1 MQHKKAVHFFVLL
14 FLLNLSLCIVGV
26 FNLSVE
32 ELERI
37 EQVGIVVR
45 LDSLAGTLP
54 HLVAEDAEDRY
65 ERYADPARQ
74 RGCYK
79 QDGIVNTM
87 QQDRYHKQEN
97 DIARAVVFG

>member
-1 MQHKKAVHFFVLL
+1 MQYKKSSTRSRTA
-14 FLLNLSLCIVGV
+14 FLLDLSLCIVWI

-65 ERYADPARQ
+65 ERYADPTGQ
-74 RGCYK
+74 RGRYK
-79 QDGIVNTM
+79 
-87 QQDRYHKQEN
+87 
-97 DIARAVVFG
+97 